1 MDITGESRAPGER
14 DQDCFDELLAEM
26 AAAARSG
33 GRTIA
38 PLKISYVIPEP
49 SPGRWAAI
57 TAGADRIDA
66 ERAAQ
71 RAGTRR
77 GRRPRSVPT
86 IVGGLQ

>member
-14 DQDCFDELLAEM
+14 DQDCFDEL
-26 AAAARSG
+26 AAAARSHR
-33 GRTIA
+33 RTIA
-38 PLKISYVIPEP
+38 PLRISYVIPEP
-49 SPGRWAAI
+49 CPGRW
-57 TAGADRIDA
+57 
-66 ERAAQ
+66 AAQ

>member
-14 DQDCFDELLAEM
+14 DQDCFDELAAEL
-26 AAAARSG
+26 AAAARSHR
-33 GRTIA
+33 RTIA
-38 PLKISYVIPEP
+38 PLRISYVIPEP
-49 SPGRWAAI
+49 CPGRW
-57 TAGADRIDA
+57 
-66 ERAAQ
+66 AAQ